1 MSSSARI
8 LCVCLLFCT
17 ESLVACGGSTDSRSQ
32 RAPEAVQADAGASN
46 QHEDMEDKPPR
57 PVPLPAAGAGGAPAG
72 SVGGST
78 GGTAPIDV
86 EMGSAGANSEPN
98 PGPSGTMLSAIETD
112 AQALALC
119 NRIKSS
125 ISDADLKKMIQGTCA
140 ITGQTGAASQLGT
153 CEELQVDCTAHTPVP
168 STDDGCTADDIPDCD
183 NVTVDEYVA
192 CTRGTFAVGIQY
204 LSAITCET
212 DLESLAAPGKVSAC
226 AGPFARCPE
235 YAAAFQ

>member
-1 MSSSARI
+1 MRSHDRRVMTIGINTSASTIATVINVIGGAETISTTDRAKMMTASARMLI
-8 LCVCLLFCT
+8 ADPAT
-17 ESLVACGGSTDSRSQ
+17 SSYAMS
-32 RAPEAVQADAGASN
+32 EARVIG
-46 QHEDMEDKPPR
+46 
-57 PVPLPAAGAGGAPAG
+57 
-72 SVGGST
+72 
-78 GGTAPIDV
+78 
-86 EMGSAGANSEPN
+86 
-98 PGPSGTMLSAIETD
+98 
-112 AQALALC
+112 
-119 NRIKSS
+119 S

>member
-1 MSSSARI
+1 
-8 LCVCLLFCT
+8 
-17 ESLVACGGSTDSRSQ
+17 
-32 RAPEAVQADAGASN
+32 
-46 QHEDMEDKPPR
+46 
-57 PVPLPAAGAGGAPAG
+57 
-72 SVGGST
+72 
-78 GGTAPIDV
+78 
-86 EMGSAGANSEPN
+86 MGSAGANSEPN